1 MHCYMAKDSH
11 NHSDLANNTPQAVLR
26 SFYQHE
32 EEREAAHWESKGKQI
47 VSTRATCP
55 TVSFHNGPSGRVVE
69 EKARCRELG
78 EHPCLRNPG
87 PEAYTVLCPPV
98 ACAVPA
104 GWLKEPRFKNSPF
117 EGERKVDNPTKLL
130 KFSTECHPLAATY
143 PYPEPV
149 NKAALPEGESPEPV
163 ATQDSRSG
171 TSNLATSQPSR
182 PADEP
187 ADRRNPIR
195 TADLNC
201 QYFKFSTHP
210 NHAFGSSGLGF
221 RFMPGTQFARQP
233 AQRQKPH
240 SRLRG
245 FRELRE
251 EIPEMS
257 EKVYQDALE
266 KAMAEAT
273 AAAAKAQALSQKAI
287 AAPTQAETSAA
298 RKQAANSAAISNA
311 DAAGLQQSS
320 STAAILDAGP
330 DSES

>member
-1 MHCYMAKDSH
+1 
-11 NHSDLANNTPQAVLR
+11 
-26 SFYQHE
+26 
-32 EEREAAHWESKGKQI
+32 
-47 VSTRATCP
+47 
-55 TVSFHNGPSGRVVE
+55 
-69 EKARCRELG
+69 
-78 EHPCLRNPG
+78 
-87 PEAYTVLCPPV
+87 
-98 ACAVPA
+98 
-104 GWLKEPRFKNSPF
+104 
-117 EGERKVDNPTKLL
+117 
-130 KFSTECHPLAATY
+130 
-143 PYPEPV
+143 V

-171 TSNLATSQPSR
+171 ISNLATSQPSR

-311 DAAGLQQSS
+311 DAAGLQHSS

-330 DSES
+330 DREQEEP